1 MMSLTKDEGMSI
13 SGDFTGGI
21 IRTFMVLSILM
32 MYLSEDQTTVLN
44 HKEMVEFRLFL
55 IKKME

>member
-1 MMSLTKDEGMSI
+1 MMSLTKDEGMSMA
-13 SGDFTGGI
+13 GDFTGGI